1 MYVLAYLVR
10 LLLLNINTYV
20 LEWGRG
26 REQLALI
33 RIEFRELWH
42 YNRKSKGNANCK
54 IALCMVFKHCVNK
67 HDYEVQN
74 RQKNIHFADI
84 ELSQPYL
91 IVCNFYILIGLAFTS
106 TIIELV
112 RRQYNESWCKI
123 QELRAQIQMQIKL
136 AATMRQLAAN
146 NVDLEGMGMDLV
158 RVHLPSCIIF
168 S

>member
-1 MYVLAYLVR
+1 MVEFPTLWYL
-10 LLLLNINTYV
+10 
-20 LEWGRG
+20 
-26 REQLALI
+26 
-33 RIEFRELWH
+33 
-42 YNRKSKGNANCK
+42 YNRKSKDKFRRDHEG
-54 IALCMVFKHCVNK
+54 
-67 HDYEVQN
+67 QN
-74 RQKNIHFADI
+74 RSRKKVLFADI
-84 ELSQPYL
+84 ELSHPYL

-158 RVHLPSCIIF
+158 RVRRS
-168 S
+168 

>member
-1 MYVLAYLVR
+1 MS
-10 LLLLNINTYV
+10 
-20 LEWGRG
+20 
-26 REQLALI
+26 
-33 RIEFRELWH
+33 H
-42 YNRKSKGNANCK
+42 
-54 IALCMVFKHCVNK
+54 
-67 HDYEVQN
+67 
-74 RQKNIHFADI
+74 
-84 ELSQPYL
+84 PYL

-158 RVHLPSCIIF
+158 RVTRSWRCKFI
-168 S
+168 SG

>member
-1 MYVLAYLVR
+1 MLCFLV
-10 LLLLNINTYV
+10 
-20 LEWGRG
+20 
-26 REQLALI
+26 
-33 RIEFRELWH
+33 
-42 YNRKSKGNANCK
+42 
-54 IALCMVFKHCVNK
+54 
-67 HDYEVQN
+67 
-74 RQKNIHFADI
+74 ADI
-84 ELSQPYL
+84 ELSHPYL

-158 RVHLPSCIIF
+158 GSKFHLLFIKQSCLY
-168 S
+168 

>member
-1 MYVLAYLVR
+1 MTTLTCFWQA
-10 LLLLNINTYV
+10 
-20 LEWGRG
+20 
-26 REQLALI
+26 Q
-33 RIEFRELWH
+33 
-42 YNRKSKGNANCK
+42 
-54 IALCMVFKHCVNK
+54 CVPTN
-67 HDYEVQN
+67 V
-74 RQKNIHFADI
+74 ISDI
-84 ELSQPYL
+84 ELSHPYL

-158 RVHLPSCIIF
+158 GRIQVFLAILCAPHDAVLP
-168 S
+168 

>member
-1 MYVLAYLVR
+1 MFL
-10 LLLLNINTYV
+10 
-20 LEWGRG
+20 
-26 REQLALI
+26 
-33 RIEFRELWH
+33 
-42 YNRKSKGNANCK
+42 S
-54 IALCMVFKHCVNK
+54 
-67 HDYEVQN
+67 
-74 RQKNIHFADI
+74 DI
-84 ELSQPYL
+84 ELSHPYL

-158 RVHLPSCIIF
+158 GSKFILPFYELFMRQLIGRFDEFRQALMGIPGSF
-168 S
+168 

>member
-1 MYVLAYLVR
+1 MS
-10 LLLLNINTYV
+10 
-20 LEWGRG
+20 
-26 REQLALI
+26 
-33 RIEFRELWH
+33 H
-42 YNRKSKGNANCK
+42 
-54 IALCMVFKHCVNK
+54 
-67 HDYEVQN
+67 
-74 RQKNIHFADI
+74 
-84 ELSQPYL
+84 PYL

-158 RVHLPSCIIF
+158 GQKLTLPIYVFLMKQSCLDRKV
-168 S
+168 

>member
-1 MYVLAYLVR
+1 MSTTPSPDSWVTTLTC
-10 LLLLNINTYV
+10 LLTNFL
-20 LEWGRG
+20 
-26 REQLALI
+26 
-33 RIEFRELWH
+33 
-42 YNRKSKGNANCK
+42 S
-54 IALCMVFKHCVNK
+54 
-67 HDYEVQN
+67 
-74 RQKNIHFADI
+74 DI
-84 ELSQPYL
+84 ELSHPYL

-158 RVHLPSCIIF
+158 CRIQVHLANLCAPHETVMP
-168 S
+168 

>member
-1 MYVLAYLVR
+1 MS
-10 LLLLNINTYV
+10 
-20 LEWGRG
+20 
-26 REQLALI
+26 
-33 RIEFRELWH
+33 H
-42 YNRKSKGNANCK
+42 
-54 IALCMVFKHCVNK
+54 
-67 HDYEVQN
+67 
-74 RQKNIHFADI
+74 
-84 ELSQPYL
+84 PYL

-158 RVHLPSCIIF
+158 GSKFTLPIYVLLMKQSGLVKKV
-168 S
+168 

>member
-1 MYVLAYLVR
+1 MQILPT
-10 LLLLNINTYV
+10 NFI
-20 LEWGRG
+20 
-26 REQLALI
+26 
-33 RIEFRELWH
+33 
-42 YNRKSKGNANCK
+42 S
-54 IALCMVFKHCVNK
+54 
-67 HDYEVQN
+67 
-74 RQKNIHFADI
+74 DI
-84 ELSQPYL
+84 ELSHPYL

-158 RVHLPSCIIF
+158 GSEFTLPFHVLLMKQSCLDRKV
-168 S
+168 

>member
-1 MYVLAYLVR
+1 MMVNINVQILPTN
-10 LLLLNINTYV
+10 LNIIEAGSTY
-20 LEWGRG
+20 
-26 REQLALI
+26 QHYCI
-33 RIEFRELWH
+33 KSNRI
-42 YNRKSKGNANCK
+42 S
-54 IALCMVFKHCVNK
+54 
-67 HDYEVQN
+67 
-74 RQKNIHFADI
+74 DI
-84 ELSQPYL
+84 ELSHPYL

-158 RVHLPSCIIF
+158 GSKFILPFYEVLMSKDCI
-168 S
+168 